1 MMWELEDYGIGP
13 DKWVRCWAHI
23 INLLVTTLFAYF
35 DNTSKPKPT
44 DPREPSEEDEP
55 SIRERQLALDHE
67 ADGDDDGDGEHDALR
82 AHEMDEDKLEGVYA
96 DVRGRSDVGARQAH
110 EEETDEDEIER
121 FEPRRESLTDRYT
134 RSSTK
139 FTIMK

>member
-1 MMWELEDYGIGP
+1 

-23 INLLVTTLFAYF
+23 INLLVTTFFAYF

-55 SIRERQLALDHE
+55 LFREGQLALDHE
-67 ADGDDDGDGEHDALR
+67 ADGDDDGDGELDAMR

-96 DVRGRSDVGARQAH
+96 DVRGWSDVGARQAH
-110 EEETDEDEIER
+110 EEENDEDEIER
-121 FEPRRESLTDRYT
+121 FELRRESLTDRYT

-139 FTIMK
+139 FTI